1 MPRVQRLDKSVAER
15 IAAGE
20 VVERPASVVKELLEN
35 SLDAGARQVTV
46 ELEQGGTRSLAVS
59 DDGHGMAPEDAELA
73 LERFATSKIS
83 RWEDLCSLHSYGFR
97 GEALPSIAAV
107 SRLTILTC
115 EREAEAGHEIQVVG
129 GTIERSGP
137 APAVPGT
144 RITVADLFFNTPAR
158 KKFLRSPAA
167 ETSQVVD
174 LVGKAALS
182 QPGVQ
187 FRLLSNGKEMLL
199 FPAQMGLAERLAS
212 LLKIDPSQLVE
223 VHGEAD
229 GISVRGFV
237 GRPPTAR
244 TNRTGQ
250 FLLVNGRIIRSAML
264 SQAWLEGFTPLLPRG
279 KYPAGI
285 LALEV
290 NGELVDVNVHPTKS
304 EVRFANNQDVF
315 RVVYRAVARALQGT
329 DTVVSGTL
337 EDATWEAPPEVALPW
352 EAPAETRAGSQPAG
366 ATEEWA
372 RGVSE
377 PEPLPWEAA
386 EPAPAW
392 KPAASS
398 RPSVVLSQH
407 RDRPTRNYT
416 AQQAVEL
423 FKPLTNA
430 AEEPVPLAQLH
441 DTYLVALVRGELW
454 VVDQHTAHER
464 ILYERLSHLSPLQQ
478 GAQGLIVPEV
488 VELGPLVAE
497 LAAERLTELAE
508 LGFELEPFGGH
519 AFQLRSVPYGIP
531 ARKAVPTLKQVLE
544 ELAEERVSVKNHTA
558 EEWRER
564 LRAMMACKAA
574 VKAGD
579 PLEKHEMRVLLRELL
594 EVEHSPYCPHG
605 RPTRVRLDQPTLE
618 KLFHRA

>member
-1 MPRVQRLDKSVAER
+1 MPRVQILDKSVAER

-20 VVERPASVVKELLEN
+20 VVERPASIVKELMEN
-35 SLDAGARQVTV
+35 SLDAGARQITI
-46 ELEQGGTRSLAVS
+46 ELMQGGTKSLAVI
-59 DDGHGMAPEDAELA
+59 DDGHGMAEEDAILA

-107 SRLTILTC
+107 SRLSILTC
-115 EREAEAGHEIQVVG
+115 EPRAEAGTEVQVVG
-129 GTIERSGP
+129 GTVERCGP
-137 APAVPGT
+137 ASAVPGT

-182 QPGVQ
+182 QPSVQ
-187 FRLLSNGKEMLL
+187 FRLVSNGKEMLL
-199 FPAQMGLAERLAS
+199 FPSQMGLAERLAS
-212 LLKIDPSQLVE
+212 LLKVDPAQFVAVE
-223 VHGEAD
+223 GETD
-229 GISVRGFV
+229 GIRVQGFV
-237 GRPPTAR
+237 GLPPTAR
-244 TNRTGQ
+244 NNRTGQ
-250 FLLVNGRIIRSAML
+250 FILVNGRIIRSAL
-264 SQAWLEGFTPLLPRG
+264 ISQAWLEGFTPLLAKGR
-279 KYPAGI
+279 YPIGI
-285 LALEV
+285 LSLEI
-290 NGELVDVNVHPTKS
+290 NGELVDVNVHPTKL
-304 EVRFANNQDVF
+304 EVRFASNQDVF
-315 RVVYRAVARALQGT
+315 RVVYRAVARGLQGI
-329 DTVVSGTL
+329 DTVQPRTL
-337 EDATWEAPPEVALPW
+337 EESTVEPEAPMPWDTPEPAPGWEAPVPAW
-352 EAPAETRAGSQPAG
+352 TPAEKPWLPPSQKK
-366 ATEEWA
+366 
-372 RGVSE
+372 
-377 PEPLPWEAA
+377 PLPSPISQLPSRVYER
-386 EPAPAW
+386 PA
-392 KPAASS
+392 
-398 RPSVVLSQH
+398 
-407 RDRPTRNYT
+407 RDYT
-416 AQQAVEL
+416 TQQAVEL
-423 FKPLTNA
+423 FKPLTT
-430 AEEPVPLAQLH
+430 AEEPIPLAQLH

-464 ILYERLSHLSPLQQ
+464 ILYERLSHLNPLQQ
-478 GAQGLIVPEV
+478 GAQGLIIPEV
-488 VELGPLVAE
+488 IELAPLVAE
-497 LAAERLTELAE
+497 LATERMEDLAR
-508 LGFELEPFGGH
+508 LGFELEPFGGN

-558 EEWRER
+558 EEWREK

>member
-1 MPRVQRLDKSVAER
+1 MPRVQILDKNVAER

-46 ELEQGGTRSLAVS
+46 ELVQGGTKSLAVI
-59 DDGHGMAPEDAELA
+59 DDGHGMAPEDALLA

-83 RWEDLCSLHSYGFR
+83 RWEDLCSLDSYGFR
-97 GEALPSIAAV
+97 GEALPSVAAV

-115 EREAEAGHEIQVVG
+115 EPSAEAGFEVQVVG
-129 GTIERSGP
+129 GVVERSGP
-137 APAVPGT
+137 AAAVPGT

-187 FRLLSNGKEMLL
+187 FRLVSNGKEMLL

-212 LLKIDPSQLVE
+212 LLKIEPAQLVE
-223 VHGEAD
+223 VEGSGD
-229 GISVRGFV
+229 GIRVRGFV
-237 GRPPTAR
+237 GLPPTAR

-250 FLLVNGRIIRSAML
+250 FLLVNGRIIRNAML
-264 SQAWLEGFTPLLPRG
+264 SQAWLEGFTPLLPKG
-279 KYPAGI
+279 KYPVGM
-285 LALEV
+285 LALEID
-290 NGELVDVNVHPTKS
+290 GELVDVNVHPTKQ
-304 EVRFANNQDVF
+304 EVRFASNQDVF

-329 DTVVSGTL
+329 DTVQPAVL
-337 EDATWEAPPEVALPW
+337 EDATGWEKPPAVELPW
-352 EAPAETRAGSQPAG
+352 ESPEPSPVWDIKPAWQPEEKPWRPPSEKAPAAVRE
-366 ATEEWA
+366 
-372 RGVSE
+372 
-377 PEPLPWEAA
+377 
-386 EPAPAW
+386 
-392 KPAASS
+392 
-398 RPSVVLSQH
+398 RP
-407 RDRPTRNYT
+407 PRNYT

-423 FKPLTNA
+423 FKPLTTVD
-430 AEEPVPLAQLH
+430 EPVPLAQLH

-454 VVDQHTAHER
+454 VIDQHTAHER
-464 ILYERLSHLSPLQQ
+464 ILYERLSHLNPLQQ
-478 GAQGLIVPEV
+478 GAQGLVIPEV
-488 VELGPLVAE
+488 VELSPLVAE
-497 LAAERLTELAE
+497 LASERRPELAT
-508 LGFELEPFGGH
+508 LGFELEPFGGN

-531 ARKAVPTLKQVLE
+531 SRKAVPTLRQVLE
-544 ELAEERVSVKNHTA
+544 ELAEERVSVKAHTA

-579 PLEKHEMRVLLRELL
+579 PLEKHEMRVLLRELM